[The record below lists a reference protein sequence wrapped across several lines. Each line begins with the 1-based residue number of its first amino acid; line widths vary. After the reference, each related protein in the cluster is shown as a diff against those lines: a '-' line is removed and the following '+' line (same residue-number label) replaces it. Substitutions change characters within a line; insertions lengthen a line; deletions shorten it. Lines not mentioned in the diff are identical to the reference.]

1 MGRCTSCSQP
11 APAPMRSLFLIL
23 VCCFFIYF
31 PASACRSARWRAISR
46 SSPGSTKRSMKRRCL
61 RAEVSVCAR
70 ARSLALRCLRA
81 EVSASVFGV
90 CLETLSANIMPELPP
105 QPLNPE
111 L

>member
-1 MGRCTSCSQP
+1 
-11 APAPMRSLFLIL
+11 
-23 VCCFFIYF
+23 
-31 PASACRSARWRAISR
+31 
-46 SSPGSTKRSMKRRCL
+46 MKRRCL

-70 ARSLALRCLRA
+70 ARSLALALALALALRCLRA